1 MRCPLC
7 SARPAKRAC
16 PALGREICAVCCGTK
31 REVEISCPADCAYLV
46 ASKAHPPAAVR
57 RQQDED
63 LAVLTPA
70 LAGLSEARQQLLLF
84 TVTLV
89 DRFKGE
95 GLDAA
100 SDADAA
106 AAAAALAGTY
116 ETASKG
122 LIYEQRPDTIP
133 AQRMADG
140 IRGMLDQL
148 GRGRPSSFAA
158 DAAAVLRQLED
169 RVRAVQRAASGD
181 PRAFLSLAA
190 RVTRRLG
197 GPAPGE
203 APAESEAGSAGRS
216 SGPSIILP

>member
-1 MRCPLC
+1 
-7 SARPAKRAC
+7 
-16 PALGREICAVCCGTK
+16 
-31 REVEISCPADCAYLV
+31 
-46 ASKAHPPAAVR
+46 
-57 RQQDED
+57 
-63 LAVLTPA
+63 
-70 LAGLSEARQQLLLF
+70 
-84 TVTLV
+84 
-89 DRFKGE
+89 
-95 GLDAA
+95 
-100 SDADAA
+100 
-106 AAAAALAGTY
+106 
-116 ETASKG
+116 
-122 LIYEQRPDTIP
+122 
-133 AQRMADG
+133 MADG

-169 RVRAVQRAASGD
+169 RVGAVQRAAAGD